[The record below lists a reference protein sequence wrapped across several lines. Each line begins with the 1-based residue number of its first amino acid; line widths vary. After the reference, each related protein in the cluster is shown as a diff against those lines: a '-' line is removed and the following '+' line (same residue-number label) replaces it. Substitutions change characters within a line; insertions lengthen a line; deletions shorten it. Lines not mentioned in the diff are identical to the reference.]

1 MMKLLSGGGRARSDV
16 YTLFEPCH
24 IGDKA
29 DFANCTEEMRAL
41 LQCDFSKVERLVFQE
56 RDGSTPSSAKS
67 HEECSAANFRVFKT
81 IHMHDF
87 RVDVLPLFRVMPELR
102 VVVLVRDPRAIY
114 VSAKKRGMVSR
125 SMESLIPAN
134 VLSLKEDSDVTLQF
148 IEYLCGKFVDYA
160 SLEEEHVIK
169 VRFEDMI
176 RSSAEVERVINFFG
190 FTLDTHWRRT
200 LADVFPPVP
209 DLDSQLVTINHINT
223 NWNDVEKKGFN
234 LPVCRSAFRLWN
246 YA

>member
-87 RVDVLPLFRVMPELR
+87 RADVLPLFRVMPELR
-102 VVVLVRDPRAIY
+102 VVVLVRDPRGIY